1 MKLRRPHLKL
11 MYCVVPDDQ
20 ELQTAYH
27 MLWLLKHGAHQE
39 SSKMVKDKFFKV
51 TEALVKQ
58 YSPPF
63 TGGKRWDNRKKKVVG
78 K

>member
-11 MYCVVPDDQ
+11 MYCVVPED

-27 MLWLLKHGAHQE
+27 MLWLLKNGDPHA
-39 SSKMVKDKFFKV
+39 KMVKDKFFEV

-58 YSPPF
+58 HSPPF
-63 TGGKRWDNRKKKVVG
+63 TGGKKWDNRMKGLRK
-78 K
+78 